1 MGLPYLND
9 GKGTSG
15 IDIDIT
21 ECFEPGKIV
30 PHNVFTD
37 GYGQSDDNYLRRFLL
52 IKEEN
57 YESYIFRSG
66 WVTV

>member
-15 IDIDIT
+15 VEIDIT

-30 PHNVFTD
+30 PHNVFTG
-37 GYGQSDDNYLRRFLL
+37 GYGQSDDDYLWRFLL
-52 IKEEN
+52 IKEE
-57 YESYIFRSG
+57 
-66 WVTV
+66 